1 MEWAS
6 TSDNSNQ
13 LISVVTNRSVT
24 VHPECEWGSII
35 RGQYA
40 EKDTDIQIQ
49 MADNTTQTI
58 PWMVEAVPDSTY
70 AHGYIQT

>member
-1 MEWAS
+1 MEWAIS
-6 TSDNSNQ
+6 SGSSNQ
-13 LISVVTNRSVT
+13 LSVVTNRTVT
-24 VHPECEWGSII
+24 VYPECEGGSII

-40 EKDTDIQIQ
+40 EKDTDLQIR

-58 PWMVEAVPDSTY
+58 PWMAEAVPDSTY